1 MPTDLPM
8 LTVAAA
14 HARYEAIRPRLPEI
28 RRIAAPRT
36 ARNLLETADH
46 YDGYL
51 FDSFGVLNVG
61 DRAIPGVSPKAPI

>member
-14 HARYEAIRPRLPEI
+14 HARYEAIRARLPEI
-28 RRIAAPRT
+28 RRIGAPRT

-46 YDGYL
+46 Y
-51 FDSFGVLNVG
+51 
-61 DRAIPGVSPKAPI
+61 APVARLPPDT